1 MKYLGEI
8 VEDIRQNQ
16 NISIANLCEGIIS
29 DSTYSRFIRGKTNLA
44 SDSFIR
50 IIGRLNMSFEQFL
63 YQNLNI
69 FQLNY
74 DYTVLNHAQLINDS
88 SIVDNLIST
97 YQLKKNQMDWRACD
111 ERFLTLLYFLQGVSE
126 PASQSKLYL
135 KTLVESLHS
144 LKSYTSSDFIAIKL
158 LLAYL
163 ESEEAEALV
172 QRVLK
177 ETADNQDP
185 IVKVSTSD
193 LCAMIF
199 IKKLLE
205 KQTGA
210 AYKYYCLSKL
220 MAKEQSDFRLKIT
233 IKIIDCLHLYLYEK
247 QEASIEMFEEL
258 VVFLN
263 DLSLPLQG
271 RALIALLT
279 ELGIPLEERNFNYA
293 DQL

>member
-97 YQLKKNQMDWRACD
+97 YQLKKIKWIG
-111 ERFLTLLYFLQGVSE
+111 ERV
-126 PASQSKLYL
+126 
-135 KTLVESLHS
+135 
-144 LKSYTSSDFIAIKL
+144 
-158 LLAYL
+158 
-163 ESEEAEALV
+163 
-172 QRVLK
+172 
-177 ETADNQDP
+177 
-185 IVKVSTSD
+185 
-193 LCAMIF
+193 M
-199 IKKLLE
+199 
-205 KQTGA
+205 
-210 AYKYYCLSKL
+210 
-220 MAKEQSDFRLKIT
+220 
-233 IKIIDCLHLYLYEK
+233 
-247 QEASIEMFEEL
+247 
-258 VVFLN
+258 N
-263 DLSLPLQG
+263 DS
-271 RALIALLT
+271 
-279 ELGIPLEERNFNYA
+279 
-293 DQL
+293 